1 MSNRD
6 PLLKTEPNDD
16 LDRLRREY
24 AHREGRLADSDIYS
38 SFNPAHNFTIQ
49 GRGRE
54 TLALLHSAGYTSIKD
69 ACILELGCGA
79 GGVLLELLGY
89 GANAEQLHGVDLLP
103 KRVSAAHEKLPHLPL
118 AVADGQRLPYPSG
131 SFDLVLAFT
140 VFTSILD
147 KRVKQAMAHDMLRVV
162 NRSHGIILW
171 YDYWLNPTNRQTR
184 GVGPAEIRNLF
195 PGCEYTFRRIT
206 LAPPITRRLVPISRT
221 AAHLL
226 EKLKL
231 FNSHYLAAIRPKN

>member
-1 MSNRD
+1 M
-6 PLLKTEPNDD
+6 
-16 LDRLRREY
+16 RREY
-24 AHREGRLADSDIYS
+24 ARREQRLADSDIYS
-38 SFNPAHNFTIQ
+38 PFNPAHNFTIQ
-49 GRGRE
+49 GRSRE
-54 TLALLHSAGYTSIKD
+54 TLALLRSAGYASLEGTR
-69 ACILELGCGA
+69 ILELGCGA

-89 GANAEQLHGVDLLP
+89 GASVERLHGVDLLP
-103 KRVSAAHEKLPHLPL
+103 ERVSAAHEKLPHLPL
-118 AVADGQRLPYPSG
+118 AVADGRRLPYPNG

-147 KRVKQAMAHDMLRVV
+147 ERIKQAMAHNMLRVV

-195 PGCEYTFRRIT
+195 PGCEFTFRRIT
-206 LAPPITRRLVPISRT
+206 LAPPITRRLVPISRS
-221 AAHLL
+221 AASLL

-231 FNSHYLAAIRPKN
+231 FNSHYLAAIRPKI